1 MTQETPSEMSQY
13 GSTYLPATY
22 VKFVEASG
30 ARVVPILV
38 NQSDSEYED
47 LFQSL
52 NGYVNICTIYF
63 DICRKSVDVRCRMH
77 MFN

>member
-1 MTQETPSEMSQY
+1 MTQESPSDVSQF

-38 NQSDSEYED
+38 NQSDIYYENM
-47 LFQSL
+47 FHSL
-52 NGYVNICTIYF
+52 NGYVYIFTLTF
-63 DICRKSVDVRCRMH
+63 FSSKLQRMVYYLS
-77 MFN
+77 